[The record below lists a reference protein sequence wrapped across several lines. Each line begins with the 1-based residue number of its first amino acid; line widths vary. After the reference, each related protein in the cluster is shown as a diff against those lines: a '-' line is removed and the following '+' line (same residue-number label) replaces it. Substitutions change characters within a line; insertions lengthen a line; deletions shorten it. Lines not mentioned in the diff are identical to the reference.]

1 MVMAAR
7 IIRDTLAL
15 AVIVACEWLMIVLLA
30 ASNG

>member
-1 MVMAAR
+1 MAAR

-15 AVIVACEWLMIVLLA
+15 AVIVASEWLMIVLLA